1 MMEQM
6 KEMISLF
13 GKDTAGELAKFTGQ
27 FTSAEGIKNL
37 LEYFESSE
45 KIMDLRKNMLR
56 E

>member
-1 MMEQM
+1 VVPRLSAPDE
-6 KEMISLF
+6 
-13 GKDTAGELAKFTGQ
+13 DELAKFIGQ

-45 KIMDLRKNMLR
+45 KLMDLRKNMLR